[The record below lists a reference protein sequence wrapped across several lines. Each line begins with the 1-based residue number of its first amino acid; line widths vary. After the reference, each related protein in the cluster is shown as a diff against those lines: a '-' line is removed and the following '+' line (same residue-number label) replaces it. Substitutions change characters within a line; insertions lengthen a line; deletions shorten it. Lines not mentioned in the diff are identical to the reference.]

1 MKLTHFENMSVE
13 EMISEAIDR
22 ELSLLAYY
30 RAAAACSGNDA
41 SAFFSNCCSAQ
52 EERITALEAL
62 LLETEDMRE
71 ITESMA
77 D

>member
-1 MKLTHFENMSVE
+1 MKMAHFENMSVE

-30 RAAAACSGNDA
+30 KVAAASSGNDVA
-41 SAFFSNCCSAQ
+41 AFFTNCCSEQ
-52 EERITALEAL
+52 ECRITELEAL
-62 LLETEDMRE
+62 LLETEEMRE
-71 ITESMA
+71 ITQSMA